1 MAVFMVSAP
10 VHREYYRYL
19 IKTMI
24 YQAIID

>member
-10 VHREYYRYL
+10 AHRLAYRHL

-24 YQAIID
+24 YQAIVD